1 MSTTRLALDAM
12 GGDDAPEIVI
22 KGADVAKAKNP
33 DLEFVFVGDSARIKP
48 FLSRSIHLKNASV
61 IHADAK
67 VESDENVS
75 QAVRKGKETS
85 MWKAIAEVKEG
96 RCDAIVSAGNTGAL
110 MAISKLQL
118 RPMDGVKRPAIATF
132 LPTAKRQVCMLDLGA
147 NIECDA
153 ENLVQFAIM
162 GAAFSRSI
170 LNVTDP
176 SIGLLNVG
184 EEDQKGHD
192 YLRDAADILA
202 NPDFG
207 MNYHGFVEGTD
218 ITKGEMDVVVTD
230 GFTGNVAL
238 KTAEGTAMLI
248 SDLMKKAFTESL
260 LTKMAY
266 MLARAAL
273 RRMRSRLDPRVHNG
287 AVFLGLN
294 GIAVKSH
301 GGTDEIG
308 YANAIKVAADLVEHG
323 FMPDVQKALHKFS
336 VINDKQDD
344 LPSKQTAQVK
354 G

>member
-12 GGDDAPEIVI
+12 GGDNAPEIVI
-22 KGADVAKAKNP
+22 KGADVARAKNP
-33 DLEFVFVGDSARIKP
+33 ELEFVFVGDSERIKP
-48 FLSRSIHLKNASV
+48 FLSRSIHLKDAKV
-61 IHADAK
+61 IHAEEK
-67 VESDENVS
+67 VEGDENVS
-75 QAVRKGKETS
+75 QAVRKGKQTS
-85 MWKAIAEVKEG
+85 MWKAIAEVKDG
-96 RCDAIVSAGNTGAL
+96 RCDAVVSAGNTGAL

-118 RPMDGVKRPAIATF
+118 RSMEGVKRPAIATF

-147 NIECDA
+147 NIDCDA

-170 LNVTDP
+170 LGVSDP

-192 YLRDAADILA
+192 YLREAADILA
-202 NPDFG
+202 NREFG

-218 ITKGEMDVVVTD
+218 ITKGATDVVVTD

-248 SDLMKKAFTESL
+248 TDLLKKAFQESFF
-260 LTKMAY
+260 TKMAY
-266 MLARAAL
+266 MLARAAML
-273 RRMRSRLDPRVHNG
+273 RMRKRLDPRVHNG

-323 FMPDVQKALHKFS
+323 FMPDVQSAIQRFS
-336 VINDKQDD
+336 SI
-344 LPSKQTAQVK
+344 QTSQSDAKEGQ
-354 G
+354 

>member
-1 MSTTRLALDAM
+1 MSITRLALDAM
-12 GGDDAPEIVI
+12 GGDNAPGIVI

-33 DLEFVFVGDSARIKP
+33 DLEFVFIGDSERIKP
-48 FLSRSIHLKNASV
+48 YLSRSIHLKNASV
-61 IHADAK
+61 IHAEDK

-75 QAVRKGKETS
+75 QAVRKGKQTS
-85 MWKAIAEVKEG
+85 MWKAVAEVKAG
-96 RCDAIVSAGNTGAL
+96 HCDAVVSAGNTGAL

-118 RPMDGVKRPAIATF
+118 RPMEGVTRPAIATF
-132 LPTAKRQVCMLDLGA
+132 LPTEKRQVCMLDLGA

-162 GAAFSRSI
+162 GAAFTRSV
-170 LNVTDP
+170 LDVKDP

-184 EEDQKGHD
+184 EEDQKGHE
-192 YLRDAADILA
+192 YLREAADILNDA
-202 NPDFG
+202 DSG
-207 MNYHGFVEGTD
+207 MNYQGFVEGTD
-218 ITKGEMDVVVTD
+218 ITKGEVDVVVTD

-248 SDLMKKAFTESL
+248 TNLLKTAFKESF
-260 LTKMAY
+260 LTKLAY
-266 MLARAAL
+266 LLARAAM

-323 FMPDVQKALHKFS
+323 FMPDVQKALQKFGS
-336 VINDKQDD
+336 ISDRQADKVGD
-344 LPSKQTAQVK
+344 
-354 G
+354 